1 LKIKNNIFKGII
13 LGMMLMT
20 IMSAKLTIA
29 EANNYEDTA
38 FREFYSGYNIVET
51 KYRYKSDD
59 SSAYIFNSGSPCSVY
74 VDVWGAYAV
83 FDDDGNA
90 SVRPTQQE
98 CCNYNGNVLVGKGQ
112 AKKLLNNVNERKW
125 NAAQLRMTGNQLRVY
140 LSGKWSPDS
149 I

>member
-1 LKIKNNIFKGII
+1 MKIKNNIFKGII
-13 LGMMLMT
+13 LGMVLMT
-20 IMSAKLTIA
+20 IMTVKVPIA
-29 EANNYEDTA
+29 EANNYEDTD
-38 FREFYSGYNIVET
+38 FKEFYSGYNIVET

-74 VDVWGAYAV
+74 VDVWGGYAV
-83 FDDDGNA
+83 FDDAGNA

-125 NAAQLRMTGNQLRVY
+125 NAAQLRMTGTQLRVY